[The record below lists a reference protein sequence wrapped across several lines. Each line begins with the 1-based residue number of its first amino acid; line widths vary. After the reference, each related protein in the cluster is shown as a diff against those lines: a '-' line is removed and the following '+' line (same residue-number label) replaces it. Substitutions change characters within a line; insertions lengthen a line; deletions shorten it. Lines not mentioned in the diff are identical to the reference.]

1 MAIVAKSDFSVVITG
16 GKIRIPGEWTERTG
30 GEKQREVNNY
40 FQGGDNVPTL
50 MVGKATGGDITFTRG
65 YDPKIDD
72 VWLSQL
78 NAAMEKD
85 ECLYTPVQ
93 TPKTRSGAVYGK
105 PRQWPNVPVKSLKLP
120 EPANA
125 ESADPGTIELV
136 FASRGPGAN

>member
-16 GKIRIPGEWTERTG
+16 GKIRIPGEWSERTG
-30 GEKQREVNNY
+30 GEKQREISNH

-65 YDPKIDD
+65 YDPKVDD

-120 EPANA
+120 EPANG
-125 ESADPGTIELV
+125 ESADAGTIELV